1 MSYPKHYTVG
11 FITFNSVYNVRM
23 SVTLSHPRDF
33 ERAYDE
39 HGRSVYAAA
48 LRILGSPA
56 QAQDVTQD
64 VFLRLWRK
72 PESFD
77 ARRGGLGPYLRLM
90 ARSRALDLWREGQA
104 AGRMTDRM
112 VLAAIEPEPV
122 DAPAPE
128 AERNEDR
135 AGVRAALRRL
145 PQAQREALVLAYWG
159 GLTADE
165 IARRSQVPLG
175 TAKSRI
181 RLGLARLRQE
191 CGPLAA

>member
-1 MSYPKHYTVG
+1 ML
-11 FITFNSVYNVRM
+11 RM

-145 PQAQREALVLAYWG
+145 PQRAARGARARVLGRADG
-159 GLTADE
+159 GRDRA
-165 IARRSQVPLG
+165 PLAG
-175 TAKSRI
+175 AA
-181 RLGLARLRQE
+181 GDRQE
-191 CGPLAA
+191 PDPARPGAVAPGVRPTRRLSDARHTGF